1 MFRDKDLKCW
11 MYKAKN
17 VMNEISA
24 KTRLYFRSPSP
35 FCRGQLQ
42 EGTLNILSLH
52 PFRCTGDNMNTGFFG
67 PYA

>member
-1 MFRDKDLKCW
+1 MFGDKDLKFW
-11 MYKAKN
+11 TYKAKN

-24 KTRLYFRSPSP
+24 NLCSPSS

-42 EGTLNILSLH
+42 EGTLNILTLH
-52 PFRCTGDNMNTGFFG
+52 PFRCTGDNINTGFFG